1 MPSHHTSSH
10 SIAVRRY
17 SDGGATSGGERCTE
31 RVVATERTATSG
43 SRALTVCSDPN
54 GIVGTSSACTD
65 AAVTI
70 LELAGAFPL
79 SGEKAM
85 VSSSGVEDTIFGDG
99 DTFSLVGEAV
109 IVLSFS
115 SEVESLL
122 CMCLHPS

>member
-1 MPSHHTSSH
+1 
-10 SIAVRRY
+10 
-17 SDGGATSGGERCTE
+17 
-31 RVVATERTATSG
+31 VVATERTATSG
-43 SRALTVCSDPN
+43 SRALMVCSDPN

-79 SGEKAM
+79 GGEKAM

>member
-1 MPSHHTSSH
+1 M
-10 SIAVRRY
+10 
-17 SDGGATSGGERCTE
+17 
-31 RVVATERTATSG
+31 ATERTATSG
-43 SRALTVCSDPN
+43 SRALMVCSDPN

-85 VSSSGVEDTIFGDG
+85 VSSSGFEDTIFGDG